1 MKIHKDD
8 NVIVLSGKDKGKRGQ
23 VMRALPKT
31 DKVVIEGV
39 HRVKRSQRTTQIR
52 KRAGI
57 IEKDLPV
64 PVSIVALICPKE
76 HTPTRVGYRFSE
88 DGALIQRLVLERAGS
103 AQGGPWPP
111 AEAERAA
118 APAYPLRQ

>member
-52 KRAGI
+52 KTGWDNRKGPPGARLDRGV
-57 IEKDLPV
+57 DLPQGAHAHAHRV
-64 PVSIVALICPKE
+64 QVLGRRHASAGFAFVA
-76 HTPTRVGYRFSE
+76 V
-88 DGALIQRLVLERAGS
+88 RASDVAG
-103 AQGGPWPP
+103 
-111 AEAERAA
+111 R
-118 APAYPLRQ
+118 